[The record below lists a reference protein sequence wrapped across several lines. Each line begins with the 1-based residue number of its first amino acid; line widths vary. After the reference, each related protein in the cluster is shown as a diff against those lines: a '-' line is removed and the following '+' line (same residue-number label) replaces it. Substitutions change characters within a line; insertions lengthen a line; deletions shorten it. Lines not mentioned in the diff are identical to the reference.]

1 MVTPRSPAGFT
12 LAELLVAMAVTV
24 VAIGLAAGL
33 LSPVSVAFQSLPE
46 AADAQQRLRAAAQAL
61 ADDIAGAGAGPLLGW
76 AAQSTPVWPPVLP
89 CRWAGEALASRPGG
103 CAQTDAISVIASGA
117 AAPQAALAVELPAA
131 GAPLTV
137 APLSACALTQPAC
150 RFHGDGRAL
159 IADGAGAWDLLQ
171 LSGVSADGAT
181 LPHDGSP
188 ASRLY
193 RAGAIVAETG
203 TAAYSLRVDP
213 ATRVSQLRRS
223 TDGSADMPVAD
234 HVTVLQFEYFG
245 VPAPPAVRDDGDPDR
260 RRATY
265 GPLPPP
271 DGVDE
276 PLDAWPPGENCQFLR
291 AGGAPISR
299 QALLPVEEGG
309 LARLPIGLFTD
320 GPWCPDG
327 ASPNR
332 YDADLLRVRL
342 VRVTLR
348 VQAQSP
354 AVRGLDAWLFG
365 EPGSAREAGRFV
377 PDREVRVDVA
387 LRNR

>member
-1 MVTPRSPAGFT
+1 MTPRSTAGFT
-12 LAELLVAMAVTV
+12 LVELLVAMAVTV
-24 VAIGLAAGL
+24 IALGLAAGL
-33 LSPVSVAFQSLPE
+33 LSPVSAAFTSLPE

-61 ADDIAGAGAGPLLGW
+61 IDDIAGAGAGPLLGW
-76 AAQSTPVWPPVLP
+76 AAHATPMWPAVLP
-89 CRWAGEALASRPGG
+89 CRWAGEPLTTRPGG
-103 CAQTDAISVIASGA
+103 CAQTDAITVIASEA
-117 AAPQAALAVELPAA
+117 AAPQAILAVALTAP

-137 APLSACALTQPAC
+137 ASLSACALTQPAC
-150 RFHGDGRAL
+150 RFHGDGRAMV
-159 IADGAGAWDLLQ
+159 ADGAGAWDLLQ
-171 LSGVSADGAT
+171 LSDVSADGAT

-193 RAGAIVAETG
+193 RAGAMVAETS

-223 TDGSADMPVAD
+223 TDGSADMPFAD
-234 HVTVLQFEYFG
+234 HVTGLQFEYFG
-245 VPAPPAVRDDGDPDR
+245 LPAPPAVIDDGDLER

-291 AGGAPISR
+291 AGGAPAAR
-299 QALLPVEEGG
+299 QALLPVAEGG
-309 LARLPIGLFTD
+309 LARLPVEVFTD